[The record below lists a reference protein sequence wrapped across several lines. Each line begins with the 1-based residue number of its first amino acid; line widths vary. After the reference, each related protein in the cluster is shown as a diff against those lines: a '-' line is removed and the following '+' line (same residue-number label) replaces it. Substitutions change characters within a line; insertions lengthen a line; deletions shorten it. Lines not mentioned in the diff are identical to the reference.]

1 MACERTRG
9 NQETRSSPGVS
20 GVGID
25 IRAQRAHRGNRCLA
39 DSDDQG
45 VIDLVVVGAR
55 VACVSAG
62 VVSMDTMHYE
72 GPGELD
78 ALWPSSRSES

>member
-1 MACERTRG
+1 
-9 NQETRSSPGVS
+9 
-20 GVGID
+20 
-25 IRAQRAHRGNRCLA
+25 
-39 DSDDQG
+39 
-45 VIDLVVVGAR
+45 VVVGAR